1 MNTSFP
7 NESTMDIIDFIT
19 TESESIAIEQNTY
32 RTNIDEDY
40 FAGTVT
46 GNVLRMWGDF
56 RAEWKRTK
64 AEFTRQNLSG
74 NLNAQKDCLVKERGI
89 IEKYIHKMDKI
100 PENALA
106 NIAFFVGLVAL
117 TVGLTSMVLTIP
129 ESAAIV
135 SGGLADFQTGK
146 VAELTAGTIKNG
158 IGKATTLSAEELVKM
173 GVRSKVENDALT
185 AAATA
190 KAQRAFTFHNMKT
203 QFSHG
208 ITVASQV
215 AQAATALKMMGL
227 LFSYSDPTAKSII
240 KSQKATGVFSKQA
253 SLFAL
258 YRMRANVDKKLKV
271 LAASYALD
279 VDKVAQDT
287 LNKYSGEVL
296 EGYVRQT
303 EKMQAELANRMV
315 NTARNAYSST
325 YKPDKGSSDKNK
337 GQSGSKSD
345 KGNNYNQL
353 SKETRQIVEAVL
365 K

>member
-1 MNTSFP
+1 MNTMFP
-7 NESTMDIIDFIT
+7 NESTIDVIDFIA
-19 TESESIAIEQNTY
+19 TESASIAIEQNTY
-32 RTNIDEDY
+32 RTTIDEEF

-46 GNVLRMWGDF
+46 GNVLRMWGELSS
-56 RAEWKRTK
+56 EWKRAKTD
-64 AEFTRQNLSG
+64 FTRQNLSG
-74 NLNAQKDCLVKERGI
+74 NLNAQKDCLVKERAI
-89 IEKYIHKMDKI
+89 IEKYIHKMDSI
-100 PENALA
+100 PENALS
-106 NIAFFVGLVAL
+106 NIAFFVGLIAL
-117 TVGLTSMVLTIP
+117 TVGLTAMVLTIP

-135 SGGLADFQTGK
+135 AGGASDFQAGK

-173 GVRSKVENDALT
+173 GVRSKVENDLLT
-185 AAATA
+185 AKAVN
-190 KAQRAFTFHNMKT
+190 KAQRAFTFHGLKT

-279 VDKVAQDT
+279 VDKIAQDT

-303 EKMQAELANRMV
+303 EKMQADLAKRMV
-315 NTARNAYSST
+315 DTARNNYSSA
-325 YKPDKGSSDKNK
+325 YKPDKGKNNGNGKSNNGNK
-337 GQSGSKSD
+337 GN
-345 KGNNYNQL
+345 GNNYNQL
-353 SKETRQIVEAVL
+353 SKETRQIVESVL

>member
-1 MNTSFP
+1 MNTLFP
-7 NESTMDIIDFIT
+7 NESTMDIIDFIA

-32 RTNIDEDY
+32 RTNVDED
-40 FAGTVT
+40 FFVGSVT
-46 GNVLRMWGDF
+46 GNVLRLWGDF
-56 RAEWKRTK
+56 RSEWKRTK
-64 AEFTRQNLSG
+64 AEYTRQNLSG
-74 NLNAQKDCLVKERGI
+74 NLNAQRQCLVSERGI
-89 IEKYIHKMDKI
+89 IEEYIHRMDKI

-106 NIAFFVGLVAL
+106 NIAFFVGLIAL

-135 SGGLADFQTGK
+135 SGGIADFQAGK

-190 KAQRAFTFHNMKT
+190 KAQRAFAFHNMKT

-258 YRMRANVDKKLKV
+258 YRMRANIDKKLKV

-279 VDKVAQDT
+279 VDKIAQET

-296 EGYVRQT
+296 EGYVKKT
-303 EKMQAELANRMV
+303 EKMQADLAKRMV
-315 NTARNAYSST
+315 DSAKNAYGDI
-325 YKPDKGSSDKNK
+325 YKSDKDKNK
-337 GQSGSKSD
+337 GKKQN
-345 KGNNYNQL
+345 GNNNSKNNNSYNQL
-353 SKETRQIVEAVL
+353 SKETRQIVEAL